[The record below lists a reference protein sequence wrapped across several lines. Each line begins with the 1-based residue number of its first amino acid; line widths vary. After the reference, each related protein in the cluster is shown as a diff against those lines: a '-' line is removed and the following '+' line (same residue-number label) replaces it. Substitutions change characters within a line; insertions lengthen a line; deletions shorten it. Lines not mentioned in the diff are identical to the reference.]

1 VLEPN
6 GPLPPEIYWR
16 RRVLAIGILVVALA
30 LVIWLVV
37 MFARGGDAPGSTQ
50 AAATTSSATS
60 STEGSSSKP
69 STSAQS
75 SAPQASGSASATP
88 SGSPVAQG
96 QCPDQSLAV
105 RVTVEQPTYKIGET
119 PVFGIVITNISTAPC
134 SRDVGSGLQ
143 QVSVL
148 TLDGQHRLWSS
159 TDCYPDGQPDVRT
172 LNRGEQAAFTVT
184 WSGSTSQPSCAGD
197 RVPVPAGSYAVVAQ
211 LGSVRSS
218 VEPFNIA

>member
-1 VLEPN
+1 MLEPN

-30 LVIWLVV
+30 LAIWLVV
-37 MFARGGDAPGSTQ
+37 MFARGGKSPADTS
-50 AAATTSSATS
+50 AATSTSAPTAAGTSSV
-60 STEGSSSKP
+60 KP
-69 STSAQS
+69 STSAES
-75 SAPQASGSASATP
+75 SAPKPSDGADVSGA
-88 SGSPVAQG
+88 PVAQE

-105 RVTVEQPTYKIGET
+105 RVTVEQPTYKTGEQ
-119 PVFGIVITNISTAPC
+119 PVFGIVITNISSAAC

-148 TLDGQHRLWSS
+148 TLDGQRRLWSS

-184 WSGSTSQPSCAGD
+184 WSGSTSQPNCAGD
-197 RVPVPAGSYAVVAQ
+197 RVPVPPGAYAVVAQ

-218 VEPFNIA
+218 SEPFNIA